1 MEEMMRVD
9 KKRLVLAV
17 ILGLFQGLT
26 FGCSDDLPQ
35 GRNKPVKVDF
45 QNVVKEDREEAA
57 KERLQVMR
65 VAVAA
70 IISPKTTYEYY
81 LDLLNIIG
89 ERLNRDVQ
97 FVQKRTYTQINEMLK
112 QRKLDL
118 AFVCSG
124 PYVSGNADFGM
135 EIIAVPVSHGK
146 KVYHSYFIV
155 NSDSTIESFD
165 QLRGKTFAFSD
176 PHSNTG
182 CLVPTYFL
190 AKRNEAPE
198 SFFKKTFFTYSHDNS
213 IKAVAKGLAD
223 GAAVDSLIW
232 EFMNSV
238 EPEMTSHTR
247 IIEKSPPYGIP
258 PVVVHPSVDKETKDK
273 LRNLFL
279 TIHQEPRGKRILK
292 RLQIDRFEPGDD
304 ADYDTVREMQR
315 WLASQKESI
324 S

>member
-1 MEEMMRVD
+1 MRVD

-26 FGCSDDLPQ
+26 FGCSDGVLE
-35 GRNKPVKVDF
+35 GSNKPVKVDF
-45 QNVVKEDREEAA
+45 QNVIKEDREEAA

-97 FVQKRTYTQINEMLK
+97 FVQKKTYAQINEMLK
-112 QRKLDL
+112 QRKLDI

-155 NSDSTIESFD
+155 NSDSAIESFD

-190 AKRNEAPE
+190 AKRNETPE
-198 SFFKKTFFTYSHDNS
+198 SFFKRTFFTYSHDNS

-232 EFMNSV
+232 EFMNTI
-238 EPEMTSHTR
+238 EPEITSHTR

-258 PVVVHPSVDKETKDK
+258 PVVVHPSVEKETKDK

-279 TIHQEPRGKRILK
+279 SIHQDPRGETILK

-304 ADYDTVREMQR
+304 ANYDTVREMQK